1 LRKKCID
8 EMVKRDTPGYAVGGL
23 SGGEEKDKFWRI
35 VSQCTDLL
43 PREKPIY
50 CMGVG
55 YVYTLVQFCVPAAMQ
70 WPRI

>member
-1 LRKKCID
+1 
-8 EMVKRDTPGYAVGGL
+8 MVKRDTPGYAVGGL